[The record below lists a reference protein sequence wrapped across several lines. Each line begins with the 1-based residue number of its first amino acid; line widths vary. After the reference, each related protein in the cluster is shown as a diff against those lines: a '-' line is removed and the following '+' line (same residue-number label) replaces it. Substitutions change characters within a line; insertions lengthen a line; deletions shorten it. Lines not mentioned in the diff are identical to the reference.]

1 MEKFDIA
8 NRDIEPDKNQLIDL
22 VGSPLFEELLNLI
35 EEEYK
40 VLPEFS
46 YSGCSLKLG
55 WNVKYKKSGKALCTI
70 YPLEGEFIVLIVVGQ
85 KEKDEVEFKLGSFS
99 NYTKNLYENTKEGMG
114 QRWLMIE
121 VKDEAT
127 LQDVKELIAIR
138 RNSKG
143 VRK

>member
-8 NRDIEPDKNQLIDL
+8 NRDIQPDKNQLIDL
-22 VGSPLFEELLNLI
+22 VGSPLFEELLNHI

-40 VLPEFS
+40 VLPEYS
-46 YSGCSLKLG
+46 YSGCSLQPG

>member
-8 NRDIEPDKNQLIDL
+8 NRDIQPDKNQLIDL
-22 VGSPLFEELLNLI
+22 VGSPLFEELLKHI
-35 EEEYK
+35 ENEYK

-46 YSGCSLKLG
+46 YSGCSLQPG

-70 YPLEGEFIVLIVVGQ
+70 YPLKGEFIVLIVVGQ